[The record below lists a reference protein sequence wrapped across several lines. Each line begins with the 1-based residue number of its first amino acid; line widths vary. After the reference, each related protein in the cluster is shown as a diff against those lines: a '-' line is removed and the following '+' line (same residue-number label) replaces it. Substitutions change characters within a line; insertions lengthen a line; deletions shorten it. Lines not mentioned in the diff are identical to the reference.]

1 MRMRAVQAVLDRI
14 MACRLNA
21 MPLAFGASQALQ
33 LSVKQRAEQ
42 LPAYLDDEERV
53 IGALLDPSQLENLGN
68 GRYRYTVTRLQVF
81 QLQIQPVVELVARR
95 RSNRIELEAVD
106 CELEGL
112 GIVDDFQL
120 TLQSWLEASA
130 DGLNGEAA
138 LAVSVSQPSLLKLIP
153 VKVLEATGRSLL
165 AGILL
170 GIKTRVQQQLLTDF
184 EAWCL
189 APAAR

>member
-1 MRMRAVQAVLDRI
+1 
-14 MACRLNA
+14 
-21 MPLAFGASQALQ
+21 MPLAFSASQALQ
-33 LSVKQRAEQ
+33 LSVKRHAEQ
-42 LPAYLDDEERV
+42 LPDYLNDEERV
-53 IGALLDPSQLENLGN
+53 IGALLDPRQLENLGG

-95 RSNRIELEAVD
+95 SANRIELEAVD

-120 TLQSWLEASA
+120 TLESWLEA
-130 DGLNGEAA
+130 GPEGVHGEAA

-170 GIKTRVQQQLLTDF
+170 GIKTRVQQQLLNDF

-189 APAAR
+189 APAGR

>member
-1 MRMRAVQAVLDRI
+1 
-14 MACRLNA
+14 
-21 MPLAFGASQALQ
+21 MPLAFSASQALQ
-33 LSVKQRAEQ
+33 LSVEQHADQ
-42 LPAYLDDEERV
+42 LPAYLDDEERL
-53 IGALLDPSQLENLGN
+53 IGALLDPSQLEKLGE

-95 RSNRIELEAVD
+95 HANRIELEAVD

-120 TLQSWLEASA
+120 SLESWLEAN
-130 DGLNGEAA
+130 DQGVHGEAA

-153 VKVLEATGRSLL
+153 VKMLEATGCSLL

-170 GIKTRVQQQLLTDF
+170 GIKTRVQQQLLDDF
-184 EAWCL
+184 KAWCL
-189 APAAR
+189 APVGR

>member
-1 MRMRAVQAVLDRI
+1 
-14 MACRLNA
+14 
-21 MPLAFGASQALQ
+21 MPLAFSASQALQ
-33 LSVKQRAEQ
+33 LSVKQRSEQ
-42 LPAYLDDEERV
+42 LPHYLNDEERV
-53 IGALLDPSQLENLGN
+53 IGALLDPSQLENLGQ

-95 RSNRIELEAVD
+95 SPNRIELEALD

-112 GIVDDFQL
+112 GLVDDFQL
-120 TLQSWLEASA
+120 TLHSWLEASA
-130 DGLNGEAA
+130 DGLNGEAC

-170 GIKTRVQQQLLTDF
+170 GIKTRVQQQLLNDF

-189 APAAR
+189 APAGR